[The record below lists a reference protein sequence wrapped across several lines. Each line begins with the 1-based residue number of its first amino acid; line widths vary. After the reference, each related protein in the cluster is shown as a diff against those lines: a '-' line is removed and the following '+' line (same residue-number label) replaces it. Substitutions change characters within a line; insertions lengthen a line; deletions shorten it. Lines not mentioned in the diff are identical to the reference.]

1 MAGTG
6 QAGPRDARLVV
17 VGGGFAGAALIRHL
31 PPTLRRTGEVLL
43 VDSAGEY
50 PFVPLIHEVSVG
62 RLHPDSLLSPIP
74 PLCRGRCIFLQA
86 EAAGVDLDRRKLLTS
101 AGEVGYEY
109 LVLATG
115 SGAARPP
122 DRLSPHF
129 RLFRSLEDALSLRAA
144 LAGAWK
150 AATSPGTGH
159 EPGDLTVAI
168 VGGGTTGV
176 ELAAEVSALFG
187 YLKRRTAR
195 KPAVE
200 PQVVLL
206 EARDRL
212 MGWLEPYF
220 HEVAMESLATLG
232 VEVRLNA
239 AVDGADERSV
249 ATGGERLPARTR
261 VWTGGIQVQAPVCTL
276 PGAHDPTGRVKVDD
290 HLTLPDY
297 PEVYVLGDGGV
308 HDDPRLGPL
317 PPTASVAVQQ
327 GPWVARDLS
336 RRLRGGRE
344 NPKKRP
350 PFRFFDRG
358 YIVSLGPEDAVAV
371 TLGRRLKGAPAQ
383 ALYRSV
389 LLYYMNRRQRILT
402 TADWAMERTMG
413 RLGFHGGEAPQ
424 GGA

>member
-1 MAGTG
+1 
-6 QAGPRDARLVV
+6 
-17 VGGGFAGAALIRHL
+17 
-31 PPTLRRTGEVLL
+31 
-43 VDSAGEY
+43 
-50 PFVPLIHEVSVG
+50 
-62 RLHPDSLLSPIP
+62 
-74 PLCRGRCIFLQA
+74 
-86 EAAGVDLDRRKLLTS
+86 
-101 AGEVGYEY
+101 
-109 LVLATG
+109 
-115 SGAARPP
+115 
-122 DRLSPHF
+122 
-129 RLFRSLEDALSLRAA
+129 
-144 LAGAWK
+144 
-150 AATSPGTGH
+150 
-159 EPGDLTVAI
+159 
-168 VGGGTTGV
+168 
-176 ELAAEVSALFG
+176 
-187 YLKRRTAR
+187 
-195 KPAVE
+195 
-200 PQVVLL
+200 
-206 EARDRL
+206 
-212 MGWLEPYF
+212 
-220 HEVAMESLATLG
+220 
-232 VEVRLNA
+232 
-239 AVDGADERSV
+239 
-249 ATGGERLPARTR
+249 
-261 VWTGGIQVQAPVCTL
+261 VCTL
-276 PGAHDPTGRVKVDD
+276 PGDHDPTGRVKVDD

-413 RLGFHGGEAPQ
+413 RLGFHGGEAPP